1 MLKPKAAKYISA
13 VIASIL
19 TSAPVATVSYG
30 QTRAAEECISSPKG
44 TAPEG
49 SHWYYRVDRATK
61 RHCWYLGES
70 GGKVSRVR
78 TPSHRVAR
86 SIAPEPEP
94 TQRLVAD
101 AHAEL
106 PARTSIEQPNG
117 AGRPNWPL
125 QADAANASAAP
136 LANEAGA
143 VIASRWPDGSSVSSP
158 AAPATDPA
166 ANVQPTGPAA
176 PPLTVAA
183 MPTAAEDPQDAWS
196 SMPMLLAA
204 IACALALAGI
214 AASLVLRIGGVRGL
228 RPAKVRSRRGCA
240 WEATDDDT
248 ILVTDLR
255 AADIRPRPSAFAR
268 NYDQT
273 GEAKEKIRQI
283 FSRHSRPARG

>member
-61 RHCWYLGES
+61 RHCWYLGEL

-78 TPSHRVAR
+78 APSHRVAQ

-106 PARTSIEQPNG
+106 PARASIEQPNG
-117 AGRPNWPL
+117 GGRPNWPL

-143 VIASRWPDGSSVSSP
+143 VIASRWPDGSSVSS
-158 AAPATDPA
+158 AARSGRRPGCQRT
-166 ANVQPTGPAA
+166 TG
-176 PPLTVAA
+176 
-183 MPTAAEDPQDAWS
+183 
-196 SMPMLLAA
+196 
-204 IACALALAGI
+204 
-214 AASLVLRIGGVRGL
+214 
-228 RPAKVRSRRGCA
+228 RGCGS
-240 WEATDDDT
+240 
-248 ILVTDLR
+248 
-255 AADIRPRPSAFAR
+255 AAHHGRDAGGRGRSPGRVEFDADAVSRDRVRTGARRYRRKPRP
-268 NYDQT
+268 
-273 GEAKEKIRQI
+273 
-283 FSRHSRPARG
+283 